1 MGNRLGSRRNHHKTM
16 QKKISSNET
25 ELKKPLAIA
34 EKCKISDLNDDNI
47 NKKIPQVA
55 TAYIQKLK
63 SSNTSSPTN

>member
-55 TAYIQKLK
+55 TA
-63 SSNTSSPTN
+63 